1 MRSTLSGF
9 MARLAE
15 KKADELYEENQKKNI
30 GVLKMPASFFWF
42 GLAGMVV
49 FGVLLIVVA
58 PVADDNGLSYGL
70 FGFLFVSGL
79 LIAVIQKNCLAL
91 YRDNEIIYR
100 NILRITRK
108 YDCREIDCAYYSDGG
123 GILFVFQDG
132 RKLRFDKDERVFYRD
147 IVKREQVKCRFRGDE
162 KPVIKAGYHPLL
174 LGFFWV
180 LILSMIVLV
189 LQRPDRDMILTIM
202 IMALIFLGFQL
213 STTSYDKERKI
224 LTRRIYGFP
233 FKYDMSRCKAKAVYE
248 GDLVKGIAI
257 YKNGRKRVK
266 IPVGTEYRNSA
277 ALAYALCGVYVYR
290 QWR

>member
-108 YDCREIDCAYYSDGG
+108 
-123 GILFVFQDG
+123 
-132 RKLRFDKDERVFYRD
+132 
-147 IVKREQVKCRFRGDE
+147 
-162 KPVIKAGYHPLL
+162 
-174 LGFFWV
+174 
-180 LILSMIVLV
+180 
-189 LQRPDRDMILTIM
+189 
-202 IMALIFLGFQL
+202 
-213 STTSYDKERKI
+213 
-224 LTRRIYGFP
+224 
-233 FKYDMSRCKAKAVYE
+233 
-248 GDLVKGIAI
+248 
-257 YKNGRKRVK
+257 
-266 IPVGTEYRNSA
+266 
-277 ALAYALCGVYVYR
+277 
-290 QWR
+290 

>member
-1 MRSTLSGF
+1 

-15 KKADELYEENQKKNI
+15 KKADELCEENQKKNI
-30 GVLKMPASFFWF
+30 GVLKMPAFFFWF

-49 FGVLLIVVA
+49 FGVFLIVVA

-108 YDCREIDCAYYSDGG
+108 YDCREIDCAYYSDSG
-123 GILFVFQDG
+123 GILFVFKDG

-147 IVKREQVKCRFRGDE
+147 IVKREQVKCKFRSDE

-174 LGFFWV
+174 LGFFWM
-180 LILSMIVLV
+180 LILSMIVLEIV
-189 LQRPDRDMILTIM
+189 LQRPDQDMILMIM

-224 LTRRIYGFP
+224 LTCRIYGFP
-233 FKYDMSRCKAKAVYE
+233 FKYDMSCCKAKAVYE
-248 GDLVKGIAI
+248 DDLVKGIAI
-257 YKNGRKRVK
+257 YKDGRKRVK
-266 IPVGTEYRNSA
+266 IPVGTEYKNSA
-277 ALAYALCGVYVYR
+277 ALAYVLCGVYVYR